1 MMSLLENA
9 SRIKS
14 GRKALGE
21 VGLAGSRLLMLFSSG
36 HTRFQVLM

>member
-9 SRIKS
+9 SGIKS

>member
-9 SRIKS
+9 SGIKS

-21 VGLAGSRLLMLFSSG
+21 VGSAGSRLLMLFSSG